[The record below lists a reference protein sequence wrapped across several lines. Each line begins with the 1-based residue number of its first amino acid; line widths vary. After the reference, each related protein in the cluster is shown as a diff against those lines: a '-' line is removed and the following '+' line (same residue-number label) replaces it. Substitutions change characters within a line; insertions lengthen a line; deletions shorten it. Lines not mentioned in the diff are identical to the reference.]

1 MSSPRPSML
10 ILTAATTLL
19 AIFAIAAGVLA
30 GAEFAIPVAILAV
43 LVLGFLSLNTLLA
56 RRTMQRHHGDAA
68 AAQQDGE
75 DGLPA
80 AHLIPDD
87 RPLGDTA
94 QAHDEISPHDLPKG
108 SPGRRAAEA
117 QAARYGGTTRG
128 HERGAAGG
136 AVLAP
141 VNDDHDH
148 HDTTDDEV

>member
-1 MSSPRPSML
+1 ML
-10 ILTAATTLL
+10 ILIAATTLL

-30 GAEFAIPVAILAV
+30 GAAFAIPVAILAV
-43 LVLGFLSLNTLLA
+43 LVLGFLSVNTLLA
-56 RRTMQRHHGDAA
+56 RRTMQRHDGDPA
-68 AAQQDGE
+68 AAQQDAG
-75 DGLPA
+75 DGMPA

-117 QAARYGGTTRG
+117 QAARHGGTTRG
-128 HERGAAGG
+128 HEQGAAGG

-141 VNDDHDH
+141 VDDD
-148 HDTTDDEV
+148 DTADDEG